1 MMCCESTENRNNY
14 IRSGELMDSMLWRT
28 FMDWEVL
35 PMDSQTIKTPREQ
48 VKDILEY
55 E

>member
-1 MMCCESTENRNNY
+1 
-14 IRSGELMDSMLWRT
+14 MDSMLWRT